1 MFMTHILRFFVLTA
15 LLALSFAAQAQFPS
29 KPIRIVCPFPP
40 GGGVD
45 ITARAIA
52 NELSKQLGQPVTVE
66 NRPGAGGN
74 VAGAEVAKAA
84 PDGYTLLLTLNALH
98 AISPVL
104 YAKLP
109 FDALKDFAWVTT
121 LVQFTNILVTQP
133 GFPANSVQEL
143 IARAKAQP
151 GRITFASSGN
161 GTNLHLTGE
170 WFKQRAGIDIVH
182 VPYKGSGPAMT
193 DLLGGQ
199 VAIMFESVSA
209 ATPHLKSGKLKA
221 LGISSAARSPLFPG
235 VPTVAEQGMPGFEV
249 QSWYGLV
256 APAATPKEVVMK
268 LNAEAV
274 KGANSK
280 EFRDRM
286 EPLGFEIVTGTPERM
301 LEMVNAD
308 VARWGPVVKAS
319 GAKVD

>member
-1 MFMTHILRFFVLTA
+1 MKRIVLCFLSILSVVLST
-15 LLALSFAAQAQFPS
+15 FAQAQAFPQR
-29 KPIRIVCPFPP
+29 PVRIVVPFPP

-52 NELSKQLGQPVTVE
+52 AELAQQFGQPVTVE

-74 VAGAEVAKAA
+74 IAAAEVAKAA
-84 PDGYTLLLTLNALH
+84 PDGHTLFLTLNALH

-104 YAKLP
+104 YSKLP

-121 LVQFTNILVTQP
+121 LVQFNNVLVTRAD
-133 GFPANSVQEL
+133 GPANSVQDL
-143 IARAKAQP
+143 VAQARAQP
-151 GRITFASSGN
+151 GKLTFASSGN

-170 WFKQRAGIDIVH
+170 LFKMRAGVDLVH

-199 VAIMFESVSA
+199 VQVMFETIPA
-209 ATPHLKSGKLKA
+209 AISHVRGGKLKA
-221 LGISSAARSPLFPG
+221 LAVTGARRSPLFPQ
-235 VPTVAEQGMPGFEV
+235 VPTVAESGLPGFEV

-256 APAATPKEVVMK
+256 APAATPKDIVAR

-274 KGANSK
+274 KGANAK
-280 EFRDRM
+280 AFRDRL
-286 EPLGFEIVTGTPERM
+286 EPLGFDIVTGSPERM
-301 LEMVNAD
+301 GEMVKAD
-308 VARWGPVVKAS
+308 AARWAPVVKAS
-319 GAKVD
+319 GARID

>member
-1 MFMTHILRFFVLTA
+1 MKRIVLCFLS
-15 LLALSFAAQAQFPS
+15 LLAVAVSTLAQAQSFPQR
-29 KPIRIVCPFPP
+29 PVRIVVPFPP

-52 NELSKQLGQPVTVE
+52 AELAKQFGQPVTVE

-74 VAGAEVAKAA
+74 IAAAEVAKAS
-84 PDGYTLLLTLNALH
+84 PDGHTLFLTLNALH

-104 YAKLP
+104 YSKLP

-121 LVQFTNILVTQP
+121 LVQFNNVLVTRAD
-133 GFPANSVQEL
+133 GPANSVQDL
-143 IARAKAQP
+143 VAQAKAQP
-151 GRITFASSGN
+151 GKITFASSGN

-170 WFKQRAGIDIVH
+170 LFKMRAGVDLVH

-199 VAIMFESVSA
+199 VQVMFETIPA
-209 ATPHLKSGKLKA
+209 AISHIRGGKLKA
-221 LGISSAARSPLFPG
+221 LGVTGASRSPLFPQ
-235 VPTVAEQGMPGFEV
+235 VPTIAESGLPGFEV

-256 APAATPKEVVMK
+256 APAATPKDIVAR

-274 KGANSK
+274 KGANAK
-280 EFRDRM
+280 AFHDRL
-286 EPLGFEIVTGTPERM
+286 EPLGFEVITGTPERM
-301 LEMVNAD
+301 GEMVKAD
-308 VARWGPVVKAS
+308 AARWAPVVKAS
-319 GAKVD
+319 GAKID